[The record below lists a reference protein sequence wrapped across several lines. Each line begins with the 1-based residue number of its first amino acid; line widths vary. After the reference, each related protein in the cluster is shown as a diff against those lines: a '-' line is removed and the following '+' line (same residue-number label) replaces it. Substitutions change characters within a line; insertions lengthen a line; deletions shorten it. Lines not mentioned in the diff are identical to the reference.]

1 MTLQPQ
7 STIDTVCKQVSLNL
21 NEDEQI
27 VHQIIMFQF
36 KDIVD
41 KMKDLDFNY
50 DILLN
55 ELFKFKLKR
64 RYKNNKTL
72 KYYSHES

>member
-1 MTLQPQ
+1 
-7 STIDTVCKQVSLNL
+7 
-21 NEDEQI
+21 
-27 VHQIIMFQF
+27 MFQF

-64 RYKNNKTL
+64 RHKNNKTL
-72 KYYSHES
+72 KYCSHES

>member
-1 MTLQPQ
+1 MLQPQ
-7 STIDTVCKQVSLNL
+7 STIDNVCKQVSLNL

-55 ELFKFKLKR
+55 ELFKFKLKH

-72 KYYSHES
+72 KYCSHES

>member
-1 MTLQPQ
+1 
-7 STIDTVCKQVSLNL
+7 
-21 NEDEQI
+21 
-27 VHQIIMFQF
+27 MFQF

-55 ELFKFKLKR
+55 ELFKFKLKH

-72 KYYSHES
+72 KYCSHES

>member
-1 MTLQPQ
+1 MLQPQ
-7 STIDTVCKQVSLNL
+7 STIDTVCKQVSSNL

-72 KYYSHES
+72 KYCLHEN

>member
-1 MTLQPQ
+1 MLQPQ
-7 STIDTVCKQVSLNL
+7 STIDNVCKQVSSNL

-72 KYYSHES
+72 KYCSHES

>member
-1 MTLQPQ
+1 MLQPQ

-72 KYYSHES
+72 KYCSRES

>member
-1 MTLQPQ
+1 MMLQPQ
-7 STIDTVCKQVSLNL
+7 STIDTVCKQVSSNL

-72 KYYSHES
+72 KYCSYES

>member
-1 MTLQPQ
+1 MLQPQ

-72 KYYSHES
+72 KYCSHKS

>member
-1 MTLQPQ
+1 MLQPQ
-7 STIDTVCKQVSLNL
+7 STIDNVCKQVSLNL

-72 KYYSHES
+72 KYCSHKS